1 MSYIEEHYLT
11 TSKKATEGDARSGNS
26 PIRDLQEFYSK
37 MLAKLNVSEG
47 NISVIGRS
55 KRNHILLNS
64 SQINVKDMSAS
75 EIINLEKS
83 PPRVD
88 TNRKKMMLIDNTIMD
103 KFGKEAF
110 RIQAGERNVRG
121 KALTTIQNTPKKSS
135 QIIIGKEITPQN
147 NGQTGYTSRERDVD
161 KHKLLHSLTDTA
173 DLLTKPS
180 IKEEEPIKSMPGWM
194 KKQMNI

>member
-1 MSYIEEHYLT
+1 MSYIEEHYLS

-75 EIINLEKS
+75 GIINLEKS

-110 RIQAGERNVRG
+110 RIQAGERNV
-121 KALTTIQNTPKKSS
+121 
-135 QIIIGKEITPQN
+135 
-147 NGQTGYTSRERDVD
+147 
-161 KHKLLHSLTDTA
+161 HSTA
-173 DLLTKPS
+173 
-180 IKEEEPIKSMPGWM
+180 
-194 KKQMNI
+194 